1 MKKNKMGIKVK
12 LIILAIVPAL
22 LVSMSLMLLAIY
34 SLNVGMKSRSVDG
47 MSYLASSVRGT
58 YEMMEGDFFLDEA
71 GNLMKGEQNLSE
83 QIDEID
89 YLVEDIDA
97 DITLCYGKTRKL
109 TTLIDHS
116 TGERNINTDISDE
129 VWSVIQ
135 KGERY
140 QTTDI
145 KVNDMDYVAV
155 YVPMKNSDGSI
166 VGAVF
171 AGEPLKDVSSFINSK
186 VVFFVIIGLVI
197 LACAAVVGFIV
208 ARGFAIG
215 IHKTEDALNAIA
227 DGNLNFTV
235 DEALLKR
242 SDEIG
247 NMGRTTKKVI
257 DELSGI
263 VGRLLVS
270 AEDLFKKGTEL
281 DMMAEQSSKAAD
293 DISCAVDDISK
304 GAVSQAEEVQNAS
317 EEIGNM
323 GSIIEQITGEVD
335 ELTTT
340 SNDMT
345 NAGDESTQTMHLL
358 VDSNDKTTDAIQRIA
373 RQLAITSESV
383 EKIGVATELITN
395 ISSQT
400 SLLSLNAS
408 IESARAGEAG
418 KGFAVV
424 AAEIQKLAA
433 QSDEAAQEIQE
444 VISALQEESDRTL
457 RVMDETQKLVE
468 EQQQK
473 LDATRTRFG
482 HVSQGIDATKR
493 NTEIIRN
500 NTQNCNTARAHINDV
515 ISDLSAISE
524 QNAASAQETTASMQ
538 ELNATINVM
547 AEMAKS
553 LQEISNALND
563 DMKFFKV

>member
-1 MKKNKMGIKVK
+1 MKKNQMGIKQK
-12 LIILAIVPAL
+12 LILLVIVPAL
-22 LVSMSLMLLAIY
+22 LVSATLMILAIY
-34 SLNVGMKSRSVDG
+34 SLNTGMKARSEDAMV
-47 MSYLASSVRGT
+47 YLAEGVRGG
-58 YEMMEGDFFLDEA
+58 YDLMEGDYSLDES
-71 GNLMKGEQNLSE
+71 GNLLKGEENLSE
-83 QIDEID
+83 QHSR
-89 YLVEDIDA
+89 IDA
-97 DITLCYGKTRKL
+97 FIGEREVDVTLCYGKTRKV
-109 TTLIDHS
+109 TTLVDAS

-129 VWSVIQ
+129 VWSVVQ
-135 KGERY
+135 KGENY
-140 QTTDI
+140 KTTDI
-145 KVNDMDYVAV
+145 KVNGMDYVAA
-155 YVPMKNSDGSI
+155 YVPLKNTDGTV

-171 AGEPLKDVSSFINSK
+171 AGETLKDVNSFINSK
-186 VVFFVIIGLVI
+186 VVILVI
-197 LACAAVVGFIV
+197 VGLLILICAAVVGFLV
-208 ARGFAIG
+208 ARGIALG
-215 IHKTEDALNAIA
+215 IHKTEDALVAIA
-227 DGNLNFTV
+227 DGNLNYKV
-235 DEALLKR
+235 DEAVLKR

-247 NMGRTTKKVI
+247 NMGRTTTKLI

-263 VGRLLVS
+263 VGRLLQS
-270 AEDLFKKGTEL
+270 AEELFQKGTEL
-281 DMMAEQSSKAAD
+281 DGMAEQSSKAAD
-293 DISCAVDDISK
+293 DISCAVEDISK

-323 GSIIEQITGEVD
+323 GSIIEKITGEVD
-335 ELTTT
+335 ALTTT
-340 SNDMT
+340 SYDMT
-345 NAGDESTQTMHLL
+345 NAGNESTQTMHQL
-358 VDSNDKTTDAIQRIA
+358 VDSNDKTTNAVQRIA
-373 RQLAITSESV
+373 KQLEITSLSV

-444 VISALQEESDRTL
+444 VIAALQEESDRTL

-468 EQQQK
+468 EQQEK

-493 NTEIIRN
+493 NTEIIRD
-500 NTQNCNTARAHINDV
+500 NTHQCNTARAHINDV
-515 ISDLSAISE
+515 ISDLSAISQ
-524 QNAASAQETTASMQ
+524 QNAASAQETTASME

-553 LQEISNALND
+553 LQELSNGLNE
-563 DMKFFKV
+563 DMKFFKL